1 MSWACH
7 NYHPATKKPPREE
20 AESYLGMNP
29 CYGEIASAFWGY
41 ASFKTELKIG
51 LKMRLNLQVKTWR
64 NEMKFS
70 EGEVISAS
78 VFARASTFHVMGLS

>member
-1 MSWACH
+1 
-7 NYHPATKKPPREE
+7 
-20 AESYLGMNP
+20 
-29 CYGEIASAFWGY
+29 
-41 ASFKTELKIG
+41 
-51 LKMRLNLQVKTWR
+51 MRLNLQVKTWK